1 MARTKKTPA
10 KEAETKVVETKAI
23 SIDEF
28 ASSITAENGKLSW
41 NGFEITVKPR
51 LTMKEISRFTAIIV
65 SLSFGDDGTYIPEVY
80 EYAVSVATVMMYTD
94 LQLPKDVE
102 AQYKLLTFTDL
113 YSQITDMVDV
123 DQYSSAVQSA
133 LERIHNLT
141 QANTDAIRKQ
151 AADVISA
158 VDVLVKKIE
167 DTFGGIDPEW
177 MNGIAQALSSGK
189 IDEEKLAKGVVKNR
203 KIDTDKIAEAVAE
216 KIKKEK

>member
-10 KEAETKVVETKAI
+10 KEAEAKITETKVM

-28 ASSITAENGKLSW
+28 ASSITAENSKLSW

-51 LTMKEISRFTAIIV
+51 LTMAEVSGFTAIV
-65 SLSFGDDGTYIPEVY
+65 TDLSFGKDGSYTPEVY
-80 EYAVSVATVMMYTD
+80 DFVIGLATVMMYTD
-94 LQLPKDVE
+94 LQLPKNVE
-102 AQYKLLTFTDL
+102 DQYKLLTFTDL
-113 YSQITDMVDV
+113 YCQITDMVDA

-158 VDVLVKKIE
+158 VDDLVKKIE

-203 KIDTDKIAEAVAE
+203 KIDTDKIVEAVSE